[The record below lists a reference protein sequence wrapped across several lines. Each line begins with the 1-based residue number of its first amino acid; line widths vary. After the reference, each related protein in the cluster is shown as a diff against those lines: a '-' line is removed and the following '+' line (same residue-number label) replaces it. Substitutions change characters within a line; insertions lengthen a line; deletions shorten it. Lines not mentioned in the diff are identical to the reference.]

1 MDDDDELTNEYTET
15 NADPYVDKTNN
26 NEPENLNTK
35 TVKRG
40 SKLVYQVWLDTTKF
54 TEANN
59 IQYVGVSDTYDAD
72 KLDVNA
78 ADIKAYDSVTGA
90 DVTAKFDIK
99 VENGTIT
106 ATSKDEF
113 IKDKENNPVIDTTKF
128 AFGRYYKFDI
138 PATVKDDVVA
148 GADIENTAAQVVNY
162 YNPTTKKVEK
172 PEKPTEKRVNNV
184 PISVEFN
191 FTKKLEGRDLKAGEF
206 TFELKDSDNVVIA
219 TATNDASGNFK
230 FTPVDYTNK
239 AGKTVTALKYQK
251 GQEGT
256 YTYTVTEVKGT
267 DSTVTYDPMAAVV
280 TVKVSHDGTAK
291 ALITNVTDPADKEF
305 NNSES

>member
-1 MDDDDELTNEYTET
+1 M
-15 NADPYVDKTNN
+15 
-26 NEPENLNTK
+26 
-35 TVKRG
+35 
-40 SKLVYQVWLDTTKF
+40 F
-54 TEANN
+54 
-59 IQYVGVSDTYDAD
+59 
-72 KLDVNA
+72 
-78 ADIKAYDSVTGA
+78 
-90 DVTAKFDIK
+90 
-99 VENGTIT
+99 
-106 ATSKDEF
+106 
-113 IKDKENNPVIDTTKF
+113 
-128 AFGRYYKFDI
+128 
-138 PATVKDDVVA
+138 
-148 GADIENTAAQVVNY
+148 
-162 YNPTTKKVEK
+162 
-172 PEKPTEKRVNNV
+172 

-267 DSTVTYDPMAAVV
+267 DSTVTYDEMAAVV

-291 ALITNVTDPADKEF
+291 ALITNVTEPADKGIPTTVSLHQQNLSSNQRNTLF
-305 NNSES
+305 LKRNSISQVRSSLMTILN